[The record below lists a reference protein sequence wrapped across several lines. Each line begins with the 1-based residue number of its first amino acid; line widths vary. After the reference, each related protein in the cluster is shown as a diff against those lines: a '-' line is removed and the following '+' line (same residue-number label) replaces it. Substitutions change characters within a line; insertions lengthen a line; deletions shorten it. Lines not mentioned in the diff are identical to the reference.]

1 MILNQANLSI
11 LFTGYKTAFVGG
23 LSMAQPTYE
32 RIATVVPST
41 TRDEKYAWLGQVPRI
56 REWIGDRVVQGI
68 AAHDYAIKN
77 KDYESTIEVDRNDI
91 EDDSYGVF
99 APLMTELGRSVGVF
113 PDEMVYG
120 ALANGFTEKCYDG
133 KPFFA
138 LDHVVL
144 NAKGKETAVSNIVTG
159 ANDAIGDGA
168 PWFLMD
174 TSRALKP
181 IIYQRRKPFE
191 FVAKTNPQTSDDV
204 FNTKKF
210 KYGVDGRSN
219 CGYGFWQFS
228 IGSKQPLTKET
239 FRAARDRLL
248 NMKGDHGRPLGL
260 GASGLLLVTGTS
272 NGNAARELMLAERN
286 AAGATNV
293 DKGLAD
299 ILQSPWLA

>member
-1 MILNQANLSI
+1 MILNQANLGI
-11 LFTGYKTAFVGG
+11 LFTGYKTAFVNG

-77 KDYESTIEVDRNDI
+77 KDFESTVEVDRNDI

-99 APLMTELGRSVGVF
+99 TPLMTELGRSVAVF

-120 ALANGFTEKCYDG
+120 ALVNGFTEKCYDG
-133 KPFFA
+133 KAFFA
-138 LDHVVL
+138 TDHMVLD
-144 NAKGKETAVSNIVTG
+144 AKGKETTYSNIVTG
-159 ANDAIGDGA
+159 ANNAIGNGA
-168 PWFLMD
+168 AWFLLCTD
-174 TSRALKP
+174 RALKP

-219 CGYGFWQFS
+219 VGYGFPQFAV
-228 IGSKQPLTKET
+228 GSKQPLTKET
-239 FRAARDRLL
+239 FRAARDSIL
-248 NMKGDHGRPLGL
+248 NLKGDHGRPLGL
-260 GASGLLLVTGTS
+260 IPNLLVVGTS
-272 NGNAARELMLAERN
+272 NGNTARELLLAERN

-293 DKGLAD
+293 DRNLAE